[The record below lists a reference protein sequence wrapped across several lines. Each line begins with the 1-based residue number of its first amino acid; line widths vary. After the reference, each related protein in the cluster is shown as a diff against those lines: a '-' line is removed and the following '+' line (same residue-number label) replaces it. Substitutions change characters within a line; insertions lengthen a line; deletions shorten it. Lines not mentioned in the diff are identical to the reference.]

1 MAEAASDDQQV
12 LNGSSNKHNKDDIN
26 TLTEEPLDD
35 HKHFK
40 SQRQTSDEPAK
51 SAKRRCISTACLA
64 CRRRKSK
71 AGLPSYLFRVW
82 RRNTLMLTDARFN
95 SSATATHLAVQH
107 VLRSMA
113 PNVSTT
119 PIQITAGKAYTK
131 RTLTISRRVI
141 QPCRP

>member
-12 LNGSSNKHNKDDIN
+12 QDGSLNKDDIS
-26 TLTEEPLDD
+26 TSTEQLPND

-71 AGLPSYLFRVW
+71 VGLASYF
-82 RRNTLMLTDARFN
+82 F
-95 SSATATHLAVQH
+95 
-107 VLRSMA
+107 
-113 PNVSTT
+113 
-119 PIQITAGKAYTK
+119 KAWEGT
-131 RTLTISRRVI
+131 R
-141 QPCRP
+141 PC